1 MNPTA
6 RCICTKNPLFDIMQG
21 MNQELQKAVL
31 QIDGKQIELPILT
44 GADGMKAVDISKLY
58 DEHGITTYDSS
69 LGNTSVC
76 QSAIT
81 YVDGDKGI
89 LRYRGIPIE
98 QFDRPSPNFTEVAWL
113 LIFGT
118 LPTKAE
124 LTEFRERLTSHE
136 LIHEGLR
143 EQFSHLPPK
152 SPPMAILAAMFSQ
165 LACYHEKFLPLGD
178 DELFV
183 EAATRLISKART
195 IAAYAYRRSHG
206 LPFTYP
212 DPALRYCANFLHMM
226 FSIPYKQYIIGTE
239 IEDAMNLVFIL
250 HADHEQ
256 NCSTSAVRTVGSARA
271 NLFASC
277 AAGVSA
283 LWGPLHG
290 GANVEV
296 MKMLDSIYN
305 GGMTPEDCLKAA
317 KDKQNPFKLFGFG
330 HRVYKN
336 YDPRAKIL
344 QAAAD
349 RIFTSQ
355 KINDPLLDVAR
366 KLEELA
372 LKDSYFVDRKLYP
385 NVDFYSGLLLRAIG
399 IPTNMFTVIFAL
411 GRLPGWIAQW
421 RELHDNPSQKI
432 FRPRQL
438 YTGNMS
444 INYVPIEDRG

>member
-1 MNPTA
+1 
-6 RCICTKNPLFDIMQG
+6 
-21 MNQELQKAVL
+21 MNQEPQKAAVQKAIV
-31 QIDGKQIELPILT
+31 QIDGKQIELPVLIGT
-44 GADGMKAVDISKLY
+44 DGHKTIDISTLY
-58 DEHGITTYDSS
+58 DKHRLTTFDPS
-69 LGNTSVC
+69 LGSTSVC
-76 QSAIT
+76 KSAIT
-81 YVDGDKGI
+81 YVDGEQGI

-98 QFDRPSPNFTEVAWL
+98 QFDRPTPNFSEVAWL
-113 LIFGT
+113 LIFGN
-118 LPTKAE
+118 LPTQAE
-124 LTEFRERLTSHE
+124 LADFRTRLTNHE

-143 EQFSHLPPK
+143 DQFSQLPPK

-178 DELFV
+178 DELFI

-195 IAAYAYRRSHG
+195 IAAFAFRRSHG
-206 LPFTYP
+206 LPFIYP

-226 FSIPYKQYIIGTE
+226 FSLPYQQYTIGTE
-239 IEDAMNLVFIL
+239 VEDAINLVLIL

-256 NCSTSAVRTVGSARA
+256 NCSTSTVRTVGSAQA

-296 MKMLDSIYN
+296 MKMLESIYH
-305 GGMTPEDCLKAA
+305 GGMSPEECIEAA
-317 KDKQNPFKLFGFG
+317 KDKNNPFKLFGFG
-330 HRVYKN
+330 HRIYKN

-344 QAAAD
+344 QAATERVFAAMN
-349 RIFTSQ
+349 T
-355 KINDPLLDVAR
+355 NDPLLNVAR

-385 NVDFYSGLLLRAIG
+385 NVDFYSGILLRAIG
-399 IPTNMFTVIFAL
+399 IPTNMFTVVFAL

-421 RELHDNPSQKI
+421 KELHDNPSQKI
-432 FRPRQL
+432 YRPRQL
-438 YTGNMS
+438 YTGDLS
-444 INYVPIEDRG
+444 TDYVPIEDRG

>member
-1 MNPTA
+1 MS
-6 RCICTKNPLFDIMQG
+6 
-21 MNQELQKAVL
+21 QEPKKAIL
-31 QIDGKQIELPILT
+31 QIDGKQIELSVLV
-44 GADGMKAVDISKLY
+44 GADGQKAVDVSKLY
-58 DEHGITTYDSS
+58 DEHRIMTFDSS
-69 LGNTSVC
+69 LDSTSVC

-81 YVDGDKGI
+81 YVDGDQGI

-98 QFDRPSPNFTEVAWL
+98 QFDRPNPNFIEVAWL

-118 LPTKAE
+118 LPKIEE
-124 LTEFRERLTSHE
+124 LTEFRQRLTSHE
-136 LIHEGLR
+136 LLHESLR
-143 EQFSHLPPK
+143 DQFGQLPPK
-152 SPPMAILAAMFSQ
+152 SPPMAILSAMFNQ

-178 DELFV
+178 EELFI
-183 EAATRLISKART
+183 EAATRLISKGRT
-195 IAAYAYRRSHG
+195 IAAYAYRRSQG
-206 LPFTYP
+206 LPFIYP
-212 DPALRYCANFLHMM
+212 DPALRYCANFLHLM
-226 FSIPYKQYIIGTE
+226 FSIPYQQYIIGPE
-239 IEDAMNLVFIL
+239 IEDAVNLVLIL

-256 NCSTSAVRTVGSARA
+256 NCSTSTVRTVGSAKA

-296 MKMLDSIYN
+296 MKMLESIRN
-305 GGMTPEDCLKAA
+305 GGMTPEECLKAA

-344 QAAAD
+344 QAAAE
-349 RIFTSQ
+349 RVFTSQ
-355 KINDPLLDVAR
+355 KINDPLLNIAR

-421 RELHDNPSQKI
+421 KEQHDNLNQRI
-432 FRPRQL
+432 NRPRQL
-438 YTGNMS
+438 YIGKMS
-444 INYVPIEDRG
+444 ADYVPIENRE